1 MIVELLSILIFS
13 FALALFVLGGIT
25 WWIERAQKRVLGVL
39 MMLCGLGIAVGYAL
53 LGSRF
58 AILWF
63 GHLIITVDL
72 PALMTRAVVYTIGVL
87 SGIGLAM
94 MVFMWISGKLIR
106 PTRLERQLGRFLVI
120 VLGVALL
127 ISLLAI
133 YVSHS

>member
-1 MIVELLSILIFS
+1 MIIELLSILIFS

-72 PALMTRAVVYTIGVL
+72 PALMTRAVMYTIGVL
-87 SGIGLAM
+87 GGIGLAM

-106 PTRLERQLGRFLVI
+106 PTRLERQLVWFLVI

-133 YVSHS
+133 YVSYL